1 MCSMRS
7 VRVVLLLG
15 CLLLPL
21 AAQAQFQEQI
31 SVEVVDVPVYVF
43 GPQGPLTNLTR
54 DDFDLFVNGK
64 RQNIDYFDRIDFT
77 LQPAPSGVEASQ
89 PVVPRDPRNR
99 RLFLLL
105 FDFSSGNPHAIVRA
119 RDGAMAMIRDAL
131 PSDYF
136 SVATYSALKGV
147 EFVTPFIVDR
157 DATRRAVTTLRPSE
171 AHDPLELA
179 ISNPERLL
187 LEQNAGDH
195 GAQLPESR
203 HPQEDSL
210 PTELQKMVDGEK
222 QLMKMPGFRL
232 FEDELRDFTLLGSRL
247 AQLDG
252 FKHVLFLSTGFP
264 VALGDPQLYRKYEDM
279 QRAFLASNAMI
290 DTVDLTVNDPFSK
303 DMHFGSE
310 GLHGLA
316 RDSGGQHIHN
326 ENPVDKALAR
336 VTTSTM
342 TGYRIGFKMP
352 ANAKRGANSID
363 VKVRDLPKGSTVSF
377 RRGFSGT
384 APAARSLDALRLSD
398 IVLNDIPQT
407 GIAPAITFR
416 ERPFLDV
423 DVPAKALIGS
433 DAVVLL
439 YVFDAKGVVVDFKQK
454 RVTSAGIFRTKLDLP
469 PGAYVA
475 KALLRIGSPESIG
488 LARTAFVI
496 PELKDGGGS
505 TSR

>member
-1 MCSMRS
+1 MRS

-15 CLLLPL
+15 CFLLPL

-54 DDFDLFVNGK
+54 DDFGLFVNGK
-64 RQNIDYFDRIDFT
+64 RQRIDYFDRIDFSMAP
-77 LQPAPSGVEASQ
+77 PASATEASQ

-119 RDGAMAMIRDAL
+119 REGAMAMIRDAL
-131 PSDYF
+131 SSDYF
-136 SVATYSALKGV
+136 SVATYSTLRGI
-147 EFVTPFIVDR
+147 EFVTPFVADR

-179 ISNPERLL
+179 MSNPERLL
-187 LEQNAGDH
+187 LEQKVNDSGMQPPA
-195 GAQLPESR
+195 SR
-203 HPQEDSL
+203 HPSDDRL
-210 PTELQKMVDGEK
+210 PAELEKMVDGEK
-222 QLMKMPGFRL
+222 QLMRMPVLRL
-232 FEDELRDFTLLGSRL
+232 FEDQLKDFKLLGARL

-316 RDSGGQHIHN
+316 RDNGGQHIHN

-336 VTTSTM
+336 VNTSTM

-352 ANAKRGANSID
+352 ANVKRGANSID
-363 VKVRDLPKGSTVSF
+363 IKVRDLPKGSTVSF

-384 APAARSLDALRLSD
+384 TTAANSLDALRLAD
-398 IVLNDIPQT
+398 IVMNDIPQT
-407 GIAPAITFR
+407 GIAPAISFR

-433 DAVVLL
+433 DAEVLL
-439 YVFDAKGVVVDFKQK
+439 YVFDAKGSVVDFKQK
-454 RVTSAGIFRTKLDLP
+454 RVKSAGIFRTRLDLP

-488 LARTAFVI
+488 LARAAFII
-496 PELKDGGGS
+496 PDVPS
-505 TSR
+505 SS